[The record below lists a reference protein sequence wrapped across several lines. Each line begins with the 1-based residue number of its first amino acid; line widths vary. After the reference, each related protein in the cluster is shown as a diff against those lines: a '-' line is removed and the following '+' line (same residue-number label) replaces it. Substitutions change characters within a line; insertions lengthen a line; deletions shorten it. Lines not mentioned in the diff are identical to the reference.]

1 MIAVGGVGKGFVGDL
16 KNMIRAAKEAAE
28 EGANANRLDLMYIK
42 QAEHMLRTDSY
53 LAAVRYTMKALEI
66 NPESI
71 VRNYTN

>member
-1 MIAVGGVGKGFVGDL
+1 
-16 KNMIRAAKEAAE
+16 
-28 EGANANRLDLMYIK
+28 MYIK

-71 VRNYTN
+71 VRNYTNWFFLNILSDQLDQFNQVAEI